1 MGEAVKWAPA
11 LRCAVAHGG
20 GLWGYCSTWA
30 SNAERESQAASVSVA
45 TFPWRSWTGMVTP
58 CRIPNSLASSKNLF
72 CLLVSL
78 ASDRSVDQAKG
89 SVVAIERAITGSIL
103 SYRFAQYCFTQGA
116 G

>member
-58 CRIPNSLASSKNLF
+58 CRIPNSLASCKSNF
-72 CLLVSL
+72 CLLVSFVSNL
-78 ASDRSVDQAKG
+78 SADHAKG
-89 SVVAIERAITGSIL
+89 SVVVIERAITGSIL
-103 SYRFAQYCFTQGA
+103 SYRFTNYFHTQH
-116 G
+116 